1 MKITDVEA
9 IVVERPGLDVTAAD
23 AQQDALIV
31 RITTDEGIVGYGEGN
46 HTPRAMK
53 AIIDSPG
60 SHSWSQGIK
69 DLLIGRDPR
78 QPERIWDTL
87 YRGTAMSGRRGMM
100 VAVLAAIDVALWDI
114 KGKAESKPIYE
125 LLGGASGKPVVPYTS
140 LYSGPLSY
148 EDSKAWDVEKI
159 LQSRQLGFTAY
170 KIEPLD
176 DCVPEHHQV
185 IEVAQAAYEAVGD
198 TMDMLVDV
206 GHRWET
212 AKVALRWLAE
222 LEQYHPRLIET
233 PLWLDDVDG
242 YRTIADRSPIP
253 VALGELFVTRN
264 EFTEMIDRGGVDV
277 IQPGVVRV
285 GFTES
290 KRISEYAA
298 MRGRQV
304 VPYGFV
310 ATTLA
315 VVANIHLA
323 ATLSNCP
330 WTEYCHLEI
339 YPHQELRKNLFGPE
353 PRMVDGAFEL
363 PTGPG
368 LGVEVDEAKVAAAA
382 QRGHRWRAPVWRH
395 EDGAIAEW

>member
-1 MKITDVEA
+1 VKITDVEA

-31 RITTDEGIVGYGEGN
+31 RVSTDEGIVGWGEGN

-53 AIIDSPG
+53 AIIDSRG

-69 DLLIGRDPR
+69 ELLIGRDPR
-78 QPERIWDTL
+78 QPERIWDTM

-114 KGKAESKPIYE
+114 KGKAENKPIYE
-125 LLGGASGKPVVPYTS
+125 LLGGASGKPVIPYTS
-140 LYSGPLSY
+140 LYSGPLSF
-148 EDSKAWDVEKI
+148 EESLQWDIDKI
-159 LQSRQLGFTAY
+159 LQSRELGFKAY

-176 DCVPEHHQV
+176 DCVPHHHQV
-185 IEVAQAAYEAVGD
+185 VEVARAAREAVGD
-198 TMDMLVDV
+198 TMDQLVDV

-212 AKVALRWLAE
+212 AKVALRWLRE
-222 LEQYHPRLIET
+222 LEQFDPKLIET

-242 YRTIADRSPIP
+242 YRKIADRSPIP

-264 EFTEMIDRGGVDV
+264 EFTEMMDRGGVDIV
-277 IQPGVVRV
+277 QPGVVRV
-285 GFTES
+285 GFTEA
-290 KRISEYAA
+290 RRVAEDAA
-298 MRGRQV
+298 ARGRQV

-315 VVANIHLA
+315 VVANTHLA
-323 ATLSNCP
+323 ATLHNCP

-353 PRMVDGAFEL
+353 PEMVNGEFVL
-363 PTGPG
+363 PTAPG
-368 LGVEVDEAKVAAAA
+368 LGVEVDESALEHYRVA
-382 QRGHRWRAPVWRH
+382 
-395 EDGAIAEW
+395 